1 MVSPALDKPLCNPQ
15 RRQGYSPTIGL
26 KKKPVKYPRLILGLA
41 TDQAR
46 EGYYTRA
53 LQLWKNKKEFET
65 LGVLRYENHEPWY
78 VRIVLGQKMLMVKG
92 MELRAIKSL
101 VLRECRRYWRALIFE
116 AQKNYEKYK
125 GVHIDEYV

>member
-1 MVSPALDKPLCNPQ
+1 MASPALDQRLCNPQ
-15 RRQGYSPTIGL
+15 KKGGYSPALGL
-26 KKKPVKYPRLILGLA
+26 RRRQPKYPRLILGPT

-92 MELRAIKSL
+92 IELRAIKSL
-101 VLRECRRYWRALIFE
+101 VLRECRGYWRSMIAE